1 MGREL
6 SWHEKRELHKIDQLA
21 DVRWDEEQ
29 HVWVLYWDNI
39 RICCLYH
46 SDGSNMVELCL
57 DEVRDILAR
66 NDNYK
71 DGPERVKTMRRRAA
85 DAKANAAR
93 RQELMMEESIREA
106 EAVARNQMNGCPL
119 QVSMV

>member
-6 SWHEKRELHKIDQLA
+6 SWHEKRELHNIDQLA

-29 HVWVLYWDNI
+29 HVWVLYWDNV

-46 SDGSNMVELCL
+46 SDGSNMVELCM

-66 NDNYK
+66 CDNYK
-71 DGPERVKTMRRRAA
+71 DGPERVKAMKRRAA

-106 EAVARNQMNGCPL
+106 EAVAKNQMQGCPL